1 MPKLII
7 SPTLLE
13 NSLYYRRVLLFQ
25 MVMCFD
31 ECDLP
36 LDTVLSSFQ
45 KVELF
50 PLSDGGKEMCLL
62 SWACKKQLVV
72 RQATGHWP
80 ELSVQVYFFLS
91 DDGNRSRGDF

>member
-1 MPKLII
+1 VVTPKLTL

-31 ECDLP
+31 EHDP
-36 LDTVLSSFQ
+36 SLDTVLSPFL

-50 PLSDGGKEMCLL
+50 PLSMQGRKCACLFGH
-62 SWACKKQLVV
+62 V
-72 RQATGHWP
+72 RN
-80 ELSVQVYFFLS
+80 S
-91 DDGNRSRGDF
+91 